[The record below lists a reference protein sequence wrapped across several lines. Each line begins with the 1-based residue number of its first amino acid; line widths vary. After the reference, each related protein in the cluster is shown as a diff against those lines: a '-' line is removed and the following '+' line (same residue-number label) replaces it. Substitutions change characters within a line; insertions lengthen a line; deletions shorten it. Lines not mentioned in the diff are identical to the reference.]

1 MYSRHVFERAVG
13 GTIVALFGVQHRRY
27 DRLRR
32 MIYFSLVF
40 AVAPFVMALIRPN
53 QSGDLRMLWMVL
65 AAFTATVVVVATAKS
80 QKSAGNTIVPIVA
93 FTLATF
99 AATITRMAFG

>member
-1 MYSRHVFERAVG
+1 
-13 GTIVALFGVQHRRY
+13 
-27 DRLRR
+27 

-99 AATITRMAFG
+99 AATITRMAFGGRPGAGLLAVGAAFGFSFAISAAHCQRKSS